1 MVARTIVVQGNL
13 PALLKDPFFF
23 KTVGVQKRREGAGAP
38 VGFFGD
44 TGSEK
49 RTQQVGLFPRVC
61 KSKPLLRRRTEP
73 LKDYLVEVEQLVVN
87 T

>member
-23 KTVGVQKRREGAGAP
+23 KTLGVQKRREGAGAP
-38 VGFFGD
+38 VGFVGG

-49 RTQQVGLFPRVC
+49 KNSTSREFVKVNLSAPPKDYPRVTRIVRY
-61 KSKPLLRRRTEP
+61 KHL
-73 LKDYLVEVEQLVVN
+73 N
-87 T
+87 